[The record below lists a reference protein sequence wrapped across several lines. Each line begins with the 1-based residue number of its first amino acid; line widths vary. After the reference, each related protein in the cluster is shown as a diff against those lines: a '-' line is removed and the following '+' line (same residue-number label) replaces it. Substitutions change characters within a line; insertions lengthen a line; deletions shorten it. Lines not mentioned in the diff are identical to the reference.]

1 MTCQLDDI
9 AKLNPMEIILEHG
22 LEGIGKAMEA
32 LLNEAMRVERD
43 RHLQAKA
50 YERTRE
56 RKGYANGFKDR
67 QLNTRTGKLE
77 LRMPQ
82 VREGNFYPSVL
93 EKGQRSERA
102 LYAAMAEM
110 YVQGVSTR
118 KVEKVMKELCGFEIS
133 STEVSRATE
142 QLDET
147 LEKWRNRDLSK
158 KYPYLFLD
166 ARYEKIRQSGQ
177 VLDGAVLIAVG
188 VDEEGK
194 RDVLGISVKLSEA
207 EAHWRDFL
215 KSLQSRGLHGVTLI
229 TSDAHVG
236 LKAARKAVFPSIP
249 WQRCQFHLQQNAQ
262 SYVTKKDS
270 KEVVAAHIRSI
281 FNAPN
286 KDEAERLLAMVTKKY
301 EEEMP
306 RLVQWMGENIREG
319 FTVFA
324 FPESHWRRLR
334 TSNVL
339 ERLNREIK
347 RRTRTVVIFPSEASC
362 ERLVSAIL
370 METSEAW
377 QTDKI
382 YLNLK

>member
-1 MTCQLDDI
+1 MGWVRRWKHYINGAMQIERARYL
-9 AKLNPMEIILEHG
+9 
-22 LEGIGKAMEA
+22 KAE
-32 LLNEAMRVERD
+32 
-43 RHLQAKA
+43 A
-50 YERTRE
+50 YERTPE

-77 LRMPQ
+77 LRIPQ
-82 VREGNFYPSVL
+82 VRDGNFYPSIL

-102 LYAAMAEM
+102 LYMAIAEM

-118 KVEKVMKELCGFEIS
+118 KVEKVLEKLCGFDIS
-133 STEVSRATE
+133 STEVSRAAE
-142 QLDET
+142 QLDDD
-147 LEKWRNRDLSK
+147 LKKWRDRALIK

-166 ARYEKIRQSGQ
+166 ARYEKVRQSGQ

-188 VDEEGK
+188 VDEDGK

-207 EAHWRDFL
+207 EAHWREFL
-215 KSLQSRGLHGVTLI
+215 KSLQSRGLHGTTLI
-229 TSDAHVG
+229 ISDAHEG
-236 LKAARKAVFPSIP
+236 LKAARKAVFTSVP

-262 SYVTKKDS
+262 NYVTKKAS
-270 KEVVAAHIRSI
+270 KEVVAANIRSV

-286 KDEAERLLAMVTKKY
+286 KEEAERLLDMAIKKY
-301 EEEMP
+301 NKEMP
-306 RLVQWMGENIREG
+306 QLSKWMEENLREG

-347 RRTRTVVIFPSEASC
+347 RRTRTVVIFPNEASC
-362 ERLVSAIL
+362 ERLISAIL
-370 METSEAW
+370 SEVSEEW

-382 YLNLK
+382 YLNLT

>member
-9 AKLNPMEIILEHG
+9 ARLNPMEIILEHG
-22 LEGIGKAMEA
+22 LEGIGKAVEE

-43 RHLQAKA
+43 HHLQARA

-142 QLDET
+142 RLDET
-147 LEKWRNRDLSK
+147 LEKWRDRALTK

-177 VLDGAVLIAVG
+177 VLDGAILIAVG

-286 KDEAERLLAMVTKKY
+286 KDEAERLLVMVTKKY
-301 EEEMP
+301 EEEMCAAGA
-306 RLVQWMGENIREG
+306 QGSSIG
-319 FTVFA
+319 
-324 FPESHWRRLR
+324 
-334 TSNVL
+334 
-339 ERLNREIK
+339 K
-347 RRTRTVVIFPSEASC
+347 G
-362 ERLVSAIL
+362 
-370 METSEAW
+370 
-377 QTDKI
+377 
-382 YLNLK
+382 Y